1 MQQSKQLIT
10 FNDNKL
16 VLSSNLELEKTKII
30 TVIGR
35 ARLGKSSLL
44 NIIYSY
50 LTGSEQ
56 ETFRSSSS
64 VKHVTQGIHY
74 YYYDKLNLLI
84 LDSQGLD
91 YSDSS
96 NDHKILLF
104 CYSISDMIIYN
115 DKNIFNNSS
124 LNCLCQLSSFV
135 NRIENINIKPIL
147 VIRIADYDLDDN
159 IDDVIK
165 ITLEHQNDQYDNIRN
180 AMTTLFS
187 TIIGLQTN
195 HLDKSDM
202 INMKSH
208 KYLDI
213 LKNKENNYEECIRKT
228 LSLLDLVSF
237 KKLTLNTLNT
247 LIYNINNNININ
259 YMVLDIYT
267 QISKTQILEFIIS
280 IPKFAYVM
288 ISVDGTQDDYEQV
301 YMPRL
306 LQYQNIMD
314 DFDTKFKLLPDNIKK
329 EYRIDIDNKLKEPLE
344 CAMKEIIMKATKLK
358 LGILGDE
365 SKIKIGTLET
375 LGVSNLGER
384 AEALSRT
391 FSNRVGEP
399 NREVEN
405 FPGTHIF
412 SLNSVVYKDITK
424 IEQFYDYC
432 IKKISHVYEPIV
444 MEQRKI
450 YDTSLIELK
459 EQISKIDS
467 EREVKIS
474 AIKKQIQEVSAIHVD
489 NMYEENNIDI
499 AKVLMDDHLLGYIER
514 IILLLYRN
522 KIDMIDTII
531 PDYKLTTYNSLCSI
545 EKVKDIEFLSRQDIN
560 DTIINNITI
569 NLQQMIL
576 LKTLVQDSL
585 YKFVKKLSEKNKYDH
600 TVDMKLKDIY
610 KAYSINA
617 IKFIVSKTNYRF
629 IWILE
634 ELEMKANVLF
644 PDIYIHK
651 KLEHIIKYSK
661 INSNN
666 IIIDYNT
673 SAERQEQIVTYYID
687 CLYNSMMK
695 EVIATIEK

>member
-74 YYYDKLNLLI
+74 YYYEKLNLLI

-195 HLDKSDM
+195 HLNKSDM

-208 KYLDI
+208 RYLDI
-213 LKNKENNYEECIRKT
+213 LKNEENNYEECIRKT

-247 LIYNINNNININ
+247 LIYNINNNHNIN

-314 DFDTKFKLLPDNIKK
+314 DFDTKFKLLPDNIKN
-329 EYRIDIDNKLKEPLE
+329 EYRIDIDNKLKEPLDN
-344 CAMKEIIMKATKLK
+344 ALQEIIIKATQLRDN
-358 LGILGDE
+358 ILYNTKEKSIEDKQKGVLY
-365 SKIKIGTLET
+365 KI
-375 LGVSNLGER
+375 
-384 AEALSRT
+384 
-391 FSNRVGEP
+391 FSN
-399 NREVEN
+399 
-405 FPGTHIF
+405 
-412 SLNSVVYKDITK
+412 K
-424 IEQFYDYC
+424 
-432 IKKISHVYEPIV
+432 
-444 MEQRKI
+444 
-450 YDTSLIELK
+450 
-459 EQISKIDS
+459 
-467 EREVKIS
+467 
-474 AIKKQIQEVSAIHVD
+474 
-489 NMYEENNIDI
+489 
-499 AKVLMDDHLLGYIER
+499 
-514 IILLLYRN
+514 
-522 KIDMIDTII
+522 
-531 PDYKLTTYNSLCSI
+531 
-545 EKVKDIEFLSRQDIN
+545 
-560 DTIINNITI
+560 
-569 NLQQMIL
+569 
-576 LKTLVQDSL
+576 
-585 YKFVKKLSEKNKYDH
+585 KNK
-600 TVDMKLKDIY
+600 
-610 KAYSINA
+610 
-617 IKFIVSKTNYRF
+617 
-629 IWILE
+629 
-634 ELEMKANVLF
+634 
-644 PDIYIHK
+644 
-651 KLEHIIKYSK
+651 
-661 INSNN
+661 
-666 IIIDYNT
+666 
-673 SAERQEQIVTYYID
+673 
-687 CLYNSMMK
+687 
-695 EVIATIEK
+695 

>member
-16 VLSSNLELEKTKII
+16 VLSSKLELEKTKII

-50 LTGSEQ
+50 LTGTEQ
-56 ETFRSSSS
+56 ETFKSSSS
-64 VKHVTQGIHY
+64 VKHVTHGIHY
-74 YYYDKLNLLI
+74 YCYDKLNLLI

-280 IPKFAYVM
+280 IPKFAYHI
-288 ISVDGTQDDYEQV
+288 ISVDGSQDDYEQV
-301 YMPRL
+301 YMPRF
-306 LQYQNIMD
+306 LQYQNIMN
-314 DFDTKFKLLPDNIKK
+314 DFDTKFKLLPDNIKNN
-329 EYRIDIDNKLKEPLE
+329 YRIDIDNKLKEPLE

-358 LGILGDE
+358 DIILWTD
-365 SKIKIGTLET
+365 SRIKIGDTQIEEF
-375 LGVSNLGER
+375 N
-384 AEALSRT
+384 
-391 FSNRVGEP
+391 
-399 NREVEN
+399 
-405 FPGTHIF
+405 
-412 SLNSVVYKDITK
+412 ITK
-424 IEQFYDYC
+424 IEEFYSYC
-432 IKKISHVYEPIV
+432 ITKISHIYIPIV

-459 EQISKIDS
+459 EQMIKIN
-467 EREVKIS
+467 EEKE
-474 AIKKQIQEVSAIHVD
+474 AIINIINKQIQEVSAIPVNIMYKESKINIAAELMVD
-489 NMYEENNIDI
+489 KQISYMRY
-499 AKVLMDDHLLGYIER
+499 
-514 IILLLYRN
+514 IILKLYQN
-522 KIDMIDTII
+522 KIKIINKNI
-531 PDYKLTTYNSLCSI
+531 PDYKLTILNSLCSI

-585 YKFVKKLSEKNKYDH
+585 YTYIKNISDKNNYDH
-600 TVDMKLKDIY
+600 IIDMRLKEIY
-610 KAYSINA
+610 KAFSINPVK
-617 IKFIVSKTNYRF
+617 IVVSKTNYRF

-651 KLEHIIKYSK
+651 KLENIIKYSK

-673 SAERQEQIVTYYID
+673 SAERKDQIVTYYID
-687 CLYNSMMK
+687 CLYNSMME

>member
-1 MQQSKQLIT
+1 MQQSKQLIL

-16 VLSSNLELEKTKII
+16 VLSTNLELEKTKII

-56 ETFRSSSS
+56 ETFKSSSS

-247 LIYNINNNININ
+247 LIYNINNNHNIN

-267 QISKTQILEFIIS
+267 QISKTQILEFIIN
-280 IPKFAYVM
+280 IPKFAYHI
-288 ISVDGTQDDYEQV
+288 ISVDGSQDDYEQV
-301 YMPRL
+301 YMPRF
-306 LQYQNIMD
+306 LQYQNIMN
-314 DFDTKFKLLPDNIKK
+314 DFDTKFKLLPDNIKNN
-329 EYRIDIDNKLKEPLE
+329 YRIDIDNKLKEPLE

-365 SKIKIGTLET
+365 SKIKIGT
-375 LGVSNLGER
+375 
-384 AEALSRT
+384 
-391 FSNRVGEP
+391 P
-399 NREVEN
+399 
-405 FPGTHIF
+405 IF

-450 YDTSLIELK
+450 YESSLKQLQVQMIKIK
-459 EQISKIDS
+459 EEKETKIN
-467 EREVKIS
+467 I
-474 AIKKQIQEVSAIHVD
+474 INKQIQEVSTIRVD
-489 NMYEENNIDI
+489 NMYKENTIDI
-499 AKVLMDDHLLGYIER
+499 AKVLIDDDYLLAYTDR
-514 IILLLYRN
+514 IIFALYHK

-545 EKVKDIEFLSRQDIN
+545 EKNKDVEFISKQEIN
-560 DTIINNITI
+560 DTIISNISK
-569 NLQQMIL
+569 NQEQML
-576 LKTLVQDSL
+576 LLTTLVQDSL

-600 TVDMKLKDIY
+600 AVDMKLKDIY
-610 KAYSINA
+610 KAFSIHP
-617 IKFIVSKTNYRF
+617 IKIVVSKTNYRF

-634 ELEMKANVLF
+634 ELGMKANVLF

>member
-16 VLSSNLELEKTKII
+16 VLSSKLELEKTKII

-50 LTGSEQ
+50 LTGTEQ
-56 ETFRSSSS
+56 ETFKSSSS
-64 VKHVTQGIHY
+64 VKHVTHGIHY

-147 VIRIADYDLDDN
+147 VIRIADYDLDDR

-165 ITLEHQNDQYDNIRN
+165 ITLTHQNDQYDNIRN

-187 TIIGLQTN
+187 TIVGLQTN
-195 HLDKSDM
+195 HLDKTD
-202 INMKSH
+202 ITNMKSH
-208 KYLDI
+208 RYLDI
-213 LKNKENNYEECIRKT
+213 LKNEENNYANCVKTT
-228 LSLLDLVSF
+228 LSLMDMVPF
-237 KKLTLNTLNT
+237 KKLKLNTLNT
-247 LIYNINNNININ
+247 LIYNINNNLNIN
-259 YMVLDIYT
+259 CMVLDIYT

-280 IPKFAYVM
+280 IPKHAYNM
-288 ISVDGTQDDYEQV
+288 ISVDGTQDDYLQV
-301 YMPRL
+301 YMPRF
-306 LQYQNIMD
+306 LQYENIMN
-314 DFDTKFKLLPDNIKK
+314 DFDTKFKLLPDNIKNN
-329 EYRIDIDNKLKEPLE
+329 YRIDIENKLKEPLE
-344 CAMKEIIMKATKLK
+344 QALQEIKLKATKLK
-358 LGILGDE
+358 DIILWTD
-365 SKIKIGTLET
+365 SRIKIGDTQIKEF
-375 LGVSNLGER
+375 N
-384 AEALSRT
+384 
-391 FSNRVGEP
+391 
-399 NREVEN
+399 
-405 FPGTHIF
+405 
-412 SLNSVVYKDITK
+412 ITK
-424 IEQFYDYC
+424 IEEFYSYC
-432 IKKISHVYEPIV
+432 ITKISHIYIPIV
-444 MEQRKI
+444 MEQKAI
-450 YDTSLIELK
+450 YDMSLIQLK
-459 EQISKIDS
+459 EQMIKIN
-467 EREVKIS
+467 EEKE
-474 AIKKQIQEVSAIHVD
+474 AIINIINKQIQEVSAIPV
-489 NMYEENNIDI
+489 NIMYKESKIDI
-499 AKVLMDDHLLGYIER
+499 AAELMVDKQISYMR
-514 IILLLYRN
+514 YIILKLYQN
-522 KIDMIDTII
+522 KIKIINNNI
-531 PDYKLTTYNSLCSI
+531 PDYKLTILNSLCSI
-545 EKVKDIEFLSRQDIN
+545 EKNKVIEFLSRQDIS

-585 YKFVKKLSEKNKYDH
+585 YTYIKNISDKNNYDH
-600 TVDMKLKDIY
+600 IIDMKLKDIY
-610 KAYSINA
+610 KAFSIHP
-617 IKFIVSKTNYRF
+617 IKIVVSKTNYRF

-634 ELEMKANVLF
+634 ELGMKANVLF
-644 PDIYIHK
+644 PDIYVHK
-651 KLEHIIKYSK
+651 KLENIIKYSK

-673 SAERQEQIVTYYID
+673 SAERKDQIVTYYID

>member
-1 MQQSKQLIT
+1 MQQSKQLIL

-44 NIIYSY
+44 NLIYTY
-50 LTGSEQ
+50 LTGTEQ
-56 ETFRSSSS
+56 ETFKSSSS

-135 NRIENINIKPIL
+135 NRIENINTKPIL
-147 VIRIADYDLDDN
+147 VIRIADYDLDDS

-180 AMTTLFS
+180 AMSTLFS

-195 HLDKSDM
+195 HLDKTD
-202 INMKSH
+202 ITNMKSH
-208 KYLDI
+208 RYLNI
-213 LKNKENNYEECIRKT
+213 LKNKENNYEECIKTT
-228 LSLLDLVSF
+228 LSLMEILPF
-237 KKLTLNTLNT
+237 KKLTMSTLNT
-247 LIYNINNNININ
+247 LIYNINNNHNIN

-280 IPKFAYVM
+280 IPKFAYNM
-288 ISVDGTQDDYEQV
+288 ISVDGTQDDYLQV
-301 YMPRL
+301 YMPRF
-306 LQYQNIMD
+306 LQYENIMN
-314 DFDTKFKLLPDNIKK
+314 DFDTKFKLLPDNIKNN
-329 EYRIDIDNKLKEPLE
+329 YRVDIDNKLKEPLE
-344 CAMKEIIMKATKLK
+344 QAMKDIQMKATKLK
-358 LGILGDE
+358 DIILWTD
-365 SKIKIGTLET
+365 SRIKIGDTQIKEF
-375 LGVSNLGER
+375 N
-384 AEALSRT
+384 
-391 FSNRVGEP
+391 
-399 NREVEN
+399 
-405 FPGTHIF
+405 
-412 SLNSVVYKDITK
+412 ITK
-424 IEQFYDYC
+424 IEEFYSYC
-432 IKKISHVYEPIV
+432 ITKISHIYIPIV
-444 MEQRKI
+444 MEQKAI
-450 YDTSLIELK
+450 YDMSLIQLK
-459 EQISKIDS
+459 EQMIKIN
-467 EREVKIS
+467 EEKE
-474 AIKKQIQEVSAIHVD
+474 AIINIINKQIQEVSAIPV
-489 NMYEENNIDI
+489 NIMYKESKIDI
-499 AKVLMDDHLLGYIER
+499 VAELMVDKQISYMR
-514 IILLLYRN
+514 YIILKLYQN
-522 KIDMIDTII
+522 KIKIINNNI
-531 PDYKLTTYNSLCSI
+531 PDYKLTILNSLCSI
-545 EKVKDIEFLSRQDIN
+545 EKNKVIEFLSRQDIS

-585 YKFVKKLSEKNKYDH
+585 YTYIKNISDKNNYDH
-600 TVDMKLKDIY
+600 IIDMKLKDIY
-610 KAYSINA
+610 KAFSIHP
-617 IKFIVSKTNYRF
+617 IKIVVSKTNYRF

-634 ELEMKANVLF
+634 ELGMKANVLF
-644 PDIYIHK
+644 PDIYVHK
-651 KLEHIIKYSK
+651 KLENIIKYSK

-673 SAERQEQIVTYYID
+673 SAERKDQIVTYYID